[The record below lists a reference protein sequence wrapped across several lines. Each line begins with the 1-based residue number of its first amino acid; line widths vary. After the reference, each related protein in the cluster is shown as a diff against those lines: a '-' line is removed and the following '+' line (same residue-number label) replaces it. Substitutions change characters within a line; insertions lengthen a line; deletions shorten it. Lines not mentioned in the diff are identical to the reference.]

1 MHRPK
6 PAEPHQ
12 HAHRKLNQ
20 AHSGKTGRF
29 GAQSRQID
37 AGGKQNP
44 LTGFAPSPTPSED
57 VIATAKDKTCL
68 TATNIRSLKLP
79 PGVTDKIFFDGDL
92 PGFGLRIRASGAK
105 TWMVQYAKGGRTRR
119 MVLGPLEVLDPG
131 KAREAAKDVLA
142 KIRLGQDPV
151 DDKRKARIKAGETF
165 GVLLPK
171 FLKHHASYT
180 RARSHNIIKYY
191 LTERVK
197 LLNVFPVAEID
208 RRMISQCLSIVQET
222 GPQARN
228 NARRALSTFMTWA
241 VKEGFIDSNP
251 VLYTV
256 VAKGNGKRERVLSDD
271 ELAQIWHAL
280 EQEPSKYHA
289 FHDTRFRDIVRLLM
303 LTGARRR
310 EISEL
315 EWEELNLKKAEI
327 TLPKVRTKNNRE
339 QIIPLSRQA
348 LAMSAACAFDWVIL
362 YGVELLCEGEVRT
375 SRPRRERRAIKPKCA
390 GQSEPMDQPKR
401 QRRNTKRDVADAI
414 VTRLGM
420 PAGSSPSLLRDLLQT
435 NWAEQCKLMNLEY
448 FGPPGWDFAKTML
461 GRK

>member
-1 MHRPK
+1 MISKRPRKIGSATSDPPSRTRRSCYFKITHVVHDETQFDRLLQSGTVLFGAEPAQNAPQAHLHVEQLRLHQLARRQQRADLLGYNRFAVHRPK

-327 TLPKVRTKNNRE
+327 TLPNLTE
-339 QIIPLSRQA
+339 SQSR
-348 LAMSAACAFDWVIL
+348 
-362 YGVELLCEGEVRT
+362 
-375 SRPRRERRAIKPKCA
+375 
-390 GQSEPMDQPKR
+390 GQR
-401 QRRNTKRDVADAI
+401 
-414 VTRLGM
+414 G
-420 PAGSSPSLLRDLLQT
+420 
-435 NWAEQCKLMNLEY
+435 
-448 FGPPGWDFAKTML
+448 
-461 GRK
+461 